1 MASNGANI
9 EFLRSWKVSRG
20 QIEGIITGKSRKTL
34 KDSQP
39 MSQYLIPGTLF
50 YPPYK
55 FSDVFHYITVLIAAT
70 EWLSLM
76 LNIKIPQ
83 VQF

>member
-1 MASNGANI
+1 
-9 EFLRSWKVSRG
+9 
-20 QIEGIITGKSRKTL
+20 
-34 KDSQP
+34 

-70 EWLSLM
+70 ELSLM
-76 LNIKIPQ
+76 LNIKIFQ